1 MYKNTSKMKEFFISS
16 IFSYVNLYAFV
27 HSLCLLLVQ
36 LLKFGKVQTVD
47 GFYYSLKCKK
57 FSLDMASGGA
67 AAFEINALIIPTSI
81 SYTWV
86 YKRVLTSVSSASSS
100 AICRLAVP
108 IVIKKKSYT
117 YNKYFELLLKKYV
130 LCIFS

>member
-1 MYKNTSKMKEFFISS
+1 
-16 IFSYVNLYAFV
+16 
-27 HSLCLLLVQ
+27 
-36 LLKFGKVQTVD
+36 
-47 GFYYSLKCKK
+47 
-57 FSLDMASGGA
+57 MASGGA

-86 YKRVLTSVSSASSS
+86 YKRVLTSVSSATSY